1 MSFLGTNSLPLN
13 WDTVLLPCALQAIR
27 CDPASA
33 HGFAPA
39 ALMLGRPL
47 YYPFEIKNCDI
58 DLTGNIFNYVFF
70 LSRSKKSLF
79 SRRNN
84 DQTSHRPFDPDSG

>member
-1 MSFLGTNSLPLN
+1 MWSSNISFLGSNSLPQN
-13 WDTVLLPCALQAIR
+13 WDTVLLPCALQAVR
-27 CDPASA
+27 VDPASA

-47 YYPFEIKNCDI
+47 FYPIEIKNRDI

-70 LSRSKKSLF
+70 LSLF
-79 SRRNN
+79 QNIIVFKAL
-84 DQTSHRPFDPDSG
+84 Q

>member
-13 WDTVLLPCALQAIR
+13 WDTVLLPCALQAVR

-47 YYPFEIKNCDI
+47 FYPTEIKKRDI
-58 DLTGNIFNYVFF
+58 DLTGNIFNYMFF
-70 LSRSKKSLF
+70 LSLCQKITVFKA
-79 SRRNN
+79 
-84 DQTSHRPFDPDSG
+84 QQ